1 MIKTIVGNIR
11 KGKTSFLVCSAL
23 KNCLNTEKLTKFKK
37 TKNKLINEGFK
48 INGKN
53 DYGLYTCPSLEIS
66 FKDGHY
72 INFSGVKINVKDLYI
87 NSGIYILPN
96 STIAIEEGQRYFPC
110 REFSKFSTLQALF
123 FQTSGHYGI
132 DIFIDT
138 QDITN
143 LDKNIRNITQIV
155 DIKSFEIYNKLNKKI
170 NIANQ
175 SNFNYIVYTVI
186 EYDNITDYLNRKNG
200 STKKYKFFINPF
212 ECYNSFNQDRDF
224 YPADK
229 EKNSI
234 CIY

>member
-23 KNCLNTEKLTKFKK
+23 KNALNAEKITKFKK
-37 TKNKLINEGFK
+37 TCKKLKNNGFLVNE
-48 INGKN
+48 KN
-53 DYGLYTCPSLEIS
+53 IFGLYSCDTLNINYNDNN
-66 FKDGHY
+66 F
-72 INFSGVKINVKDLYI
+72 INFSSVKIDVKRLFLG
-87 NSGIYILPN
+87 SGLFILPH
-96 STIAIEEGQRYFPC
+96 STIAIEEGQRFFPC
-110 REFSKFSTLQALF
+110 REFSKFSTMQALF

-143 LDKNIRNITQIV
+143 LDKNIRNITEIV
-155 DIKSFEIYNKLNKKI
+155 EIKSFEIFNKLNQKI

-175 SNFNYIVYTVI
+175 NNFNFIVYTVI
-186 EYDNITDYLNRKNG
+186 EYDNVNDYLNKKNG

-212 ECYNSFNQDRDF
+212 QCYNSFNQDKLFLPDE
-224 YPADK
+224 K
-229 EKNSI
+229 EKNTI

>member
-11 KGKTSFLVCSAL
+11 KGKTSFLVCSVL
-23 KNCLNTEKLTKFKK
+23 KNCLNAEKLTKFKK
-37 TKNKLINEGFK
+37 SKNKLINEGYK
-48 INGKN
+48 INTKN
-53 DYGLYTCPSLEIS
+53 EYGLYVCPSLDIS
-66 FKDGHY
+66 FKDNHY
-72 INFSGVKINVKDLYI
+72 ISFSGVKIDVKNLYLA
-87 NSGIYILPN
+87 SGLYILPN

-110 REFSKFSTLQALF
+110 REFSKFSTLQSLF

-143 LDKNIRNITQIV
+143 LDKNIRNITEIV

-175 SNFNYIVYTVI
+175 NNFNFIVYNVV

-200 STKKYKFFINPF
+200 NNKKYKFYINPF
-212 ECYNSFNQDRDF
+212 ECYNSFNQDKAF
-224 YPADK
+224 YPEEK
-229 EKNSI
+229 EKNTI